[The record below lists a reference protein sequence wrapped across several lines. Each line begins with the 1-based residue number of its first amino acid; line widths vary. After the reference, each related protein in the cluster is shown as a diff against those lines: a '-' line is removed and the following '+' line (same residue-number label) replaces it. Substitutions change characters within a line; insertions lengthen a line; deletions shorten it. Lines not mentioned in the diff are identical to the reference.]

1 MKHFSCDSKSNT
13 LFSSKQTSLS
23 STARMQTF
31 GKFEQS
37 DKWFFKFFKDSA
49 NTKINGFIDLETSI
63 SSHKGQKTF
72 SLDTM
77 HDSIQ

>member
-1 MKHFSCDSKSNT
+1 
-13 LFSSKQTSLS
+13 
-23 STARMQTF
+23 MQTF

-77 HDSIQ
+77 HNSIQ